1 MNNLFDFERS
11 FTGKAT
17 MSSKSSPH
25 FLPGLT
31 LLDAGLPSL
40 FPRPSLRNLG
50 HQAAEP
56 IDLEAI
62 TLEAL
67 FELTE
72 NQVDLFSPQPVESG
86 CFEPI
91 PFRSHCE
98 SQEPPFLG
106 NPLKRQEEMLE
117 VPPALIQPPT
127 KKIKRVVSEPSTSD
141 EAERFREYQSQQW
154 TTMFEELCAFIKK
167 NGHCQVPHSYVENE
181 SLARWTKR
189 QRYQY
194 KLKQEGKPST
204 MSGDRIGALN
214 ALAFVWDSH
223 SAVWEE
229 RLQELR
235 EYCRVQGHCL
245 VPSQYDENQKLAT
258 WVKCQRR
265 QYKLFLA
272 GERSNMTM
280 ERVMMLENMGF
291 TWELRSHAK

>member
-1 MNNLFDFERS
+1 MNNLFDLDSS
-11 FTGKAT
+11 FIGKTT
-17 MSSKSSPH
+17 MSSKSSSH
-25 FLPGLT
+25 YVAGLT
-31 LLDAGLPSL
+31 LLNADLPSL
-40 FPRPSLRNLG
+40 VPRVSLRHLG

-72 NQVDLFSPQPVESG
+72 HQVDLFSPEPVESD

-91 PFRSHCE
+91 PFRSHYE
-98 SQEPPFLG
+98 SQEPAFPR
-106 NPLKRQEEMLE
+106 NPLKRQQ
-117 VPPALIQPPT
+117 VIGAPIASIHHPT
-127 KKIKRVVSEPSTSD
+127 KKIKRVALEPSTSD
-141 EAERFREYQSQQW
+141 KVERFREYQSQQW

-167 NGHCQVPHSYVENE
+167 TGHCQVPHSYPENE

-204 MSGDRIGALN
+204 MSDDRIGALN
-214 ALAFVWDSH
+214 ALGFVWDSH

-229 RLQELR
+229 RWQELR
-235 EYCRVQGHCL
+235 EYCRVNGHCL
-245 VPSQYDENQKLAT
+245 VPSQHDENQKLAT

-265 QYKLFLA
+265 QYKLNLA
-272 GERSNMTM
+272 GERSNITM
-280 ERVMMLENMGF
+280 ERVTKLENLGF